1 MTTKTKEATTPAVI
15 ATIPAESLTPAP
27 QEFLMVDLEK
37 IHPSKTN
44 PRKNFDPAKMAELV
58 ESVRRH
64 GVLQPIL
71 VRRPYRLEIQEPAE
85 GSKVWYVGCLNL
97 IGKFNQLHTCYSRE
111 EAERKLISE
120 ERFEL
125 VAGER
130 RFRAAKEA
138 GLSRIPATV
147 RTLTDKEVLEIQVIE
162 NLQRADLE
170 PLEEAEGYQLLMKEH
185 GYSADELALKIGKS
199 RTYVYG
205 RIKLCDLPEVA
216 RTAMAT
222 GKISHSVALLIA
234 RIPSSELQ
242 KKATKDIL
250 ERWTWSKE
258 PMSYRDALSD
268 IQRNYMLELKEAPF
282 PRGDAELL
290 PSAGPCTTCPK
301 RTGNQPELFAGE
313 AKDVCTDP
321 PCFKKKTE
329 AQKDRTLEEAKAKGL
344 KVLTSQETKKVISY
358 GSLNYNAPYVE
369 LTEACREDPKNRTY
383 QKLLGKQAPVPV
395 IAVDDRGRT
404 HELLPK
410 KDVLEALKAKGY
422 EFAKKESASANR
434 YESERKKREEKR
446 EIAEAACKEGV
457 ELLLGKMSAGA
468 IDLKFWKLLAGAIF
482 DITAEFQIDD
492 SIERV
497 AKRWGFVPPE
507 RKVGEEIPTP
517 EDFLLKKIKSG
528 NEKELALL
536 SFEILL
542 AEHGIINYSGEYPGF
557 IKEACDLY
565 GVNLSEIEDR
575 IRAERKEA
583 KAKKDSPQSRGKKKK

>member
-1 MTTKTKEATTPAVI
+1 MTTKVKEAPPAAIATTP
-15 ATIPAESLTPAP
+15 PESPGH
-27 QEFLMVDLEK
+27 QEFLIVDLK
-37 IHPSKTN
+37 NIYPSKTN
-44 PRKNFDPAKMAELV
+44 PRTNFDPAKMAELV
-58 ESVRRH
+58 ESVRSH

-71 VRRPYRLEIQEPAE
+71 LRRINFVINEPPQFEI
-85 GSKVWYVGCLNL
+85 
-97 IGKFNQLHTCYSRE
+97 
-111 EAERKLISE
+111 
-120 ERFEL
+120 

-138 GLSRIPATV
+138 GLSEIPATV
-147 RTLTDKEVLEIQVIE
+147 RSLTDKEVLEIQVIE

-170 PLEEAEGYQLLMKEH
+170 PLEEAEGYHLLMKEH

-199 RTYVYG
+199 RTYVYA

-216 RTAMAT
+216 RTALAA

-234 RIPSSELQ
+234 RIPSAELQ
-242 KKATKDIL
+242 KKATERIL
-250 ERWTWSKE
+250 EPWTWSKE
-258 PMSYRDALSD
+258 PMSYRNALME

-344 KVLTSQETKKVISY
+344 KVLTSQEAKKVLSY

-369 LTEACREDPKNRTY
+369 LTGACREDPKNRSY
-383 QKLLGKQAPVPV
+383 QKLLGKQAPAAV

-410 KDVLEALKAKGY
+410 KEVLKALKEKGY
-422 EFAKKESASANR
+422 EFAKKESASTNR
-434 YESERKKREEKR
+434 YESERKKREEKI
-446 EIAEAACKEGV
+446 EIAEAACKVGV
-457 ELLLGKMSAGA
+457 ELLLGKMSAGE
-468 IDLKFWKLLAGAIF
+468 IDLKFWRLLAGTIF
-482 DITAEFQIDD
+482 DLTAEFQMDD

-497 AKRWGFVPPE
+497 AKRWGFVPPAE
-507 RKVGEEIPTP
+507 RKAGEKIPTP

-536 SFEILL
+536 CFEILL
-542 AEHGIINYSGEYPGF
+542 AEHVVIQYSGEYPGF
-557 IKEACDLY
+557 FKETCDQY

-583 KAKKDSPQSRGKKKK
+583 KTQKKPPQTREKKKK